1 MDTEG
6 AARSVLSSFLP
17 AVPSLPTEAPE
28 HFPLRKTGEQADLR
42 GAQSRQGALDLGQEY
57 GVEGGLG
64 QLAHYVFFFFPL
76 SGFTFFLFNP

>member
-1 MDTEG
+1 M
-6 AARSVLSSFLP
+6 LSSFLP

-64 QLAHYVFFFFPL
+64 QLAHYGFFFFPFL
-76 SGFTFFLFNP
+76 ALPFFSLTLRGGQEES

>member
-28 HFPLRKTGEQADLR
+28 HFPLRKTGKQADLR
-42 GAQSRQGALDLGQEY
+42 GDQSSQGALDLGQEY

-64 QLAHYVFFFFPL
+64 QLAHYVSSPPPFWL
-76 SGFTFFLFNP
+76 YLFSL